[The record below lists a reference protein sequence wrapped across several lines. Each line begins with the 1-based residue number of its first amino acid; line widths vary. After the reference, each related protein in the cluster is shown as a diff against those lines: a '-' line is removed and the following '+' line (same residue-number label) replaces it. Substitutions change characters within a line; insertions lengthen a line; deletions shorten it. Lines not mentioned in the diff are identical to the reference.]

1 MDEKTFD
8 EQYKRGLAA
17 GREARLTEPRATSV
31 RYDRRDNRLEI
42 ALNNGV
48 LLSVPCRLIQGLRDA
63 RPDDIA
69 RVKVRPRGG
78 ALFWDSL
85 DVQMSVPGL
94 LAGIFGTRAWMS
106 ALGRAG
112 GRAKSEAK
120 AAPVRESGRE
130 GGRPGKAARG

>member
-8 EQYKRGLAA
+8 EQYERGMAA

-31 RYDRRDNRLEI
+31 RYDRRNNRLAI
-42 ALNNGV
+42 ALHNGV
-48 LLSVPCRLIQGLRDA
+48 LLTVPCRLIQGLRDA
-63 RPDDIA
+63 SPNDIA
-69 RVKVRPRGG
+69 RVKVMPRGG

-94 LAGIFGTRAWMS
+94 MAGIFGTRAWMS

-120 AAPVRESGRE
+120 AAAVRENGRK
-130 GGRPGKAARG
+130 GGRPRKAAQG